1 MVGDLSV
8 ATMNISAIF
17 INRPVMTSLVMAAF
31 VLAGVYG
38 YASLPV
44 SELPQVDFPTI
55 DINASFPG
63 ADATTMAAAVATP
76 LEKQFSL
83 ISGLDSM
90 TSQNALG
97 QSRITLQFRL
107 DRNIDAAALDVQTA
121 MSAAARQLPPAMLTP
136 PSIRKVNPAESSIV
150 FLTVSSPTL
159 PLREVDR
166 YTENL
171 LIGKLSSISGVAQA
185 DIFGQARPAVHVF
198 VDPNA
203 LATRGIGIDE
213 VASSLQRASTNMPT
227 GQIDGNTRGAVIHAA
242 GQLSTAAEVAP
253 QIIAFRNG
261 APVRISDVAKV
272 VDGVQNPKLYGAW
285 VTHAGAVPAVTVA
298 IDRQPGANTVA
309 LVDEIK
315 AVLPQLTAELPPAIK
330 VDVTLDR
337 SVSIRQAVRDVQ
349 ITLVLAALLVVGVI
363 FVFLRTVSG
372 TFIPSIALPITIIGT
387 FAGMATMGY
396 SLDNLSLM
404 ALTLCVGFV
413 VDDAIVMLENI
424 MRHVEAGESPYAA
437 AMAGSS
443 EIAFTIVSM
452 TVSLIAV
459 FIPVIFMGGIVGRL
473 LHEFSLTIVIAVLV
487 SGIVSVTLTPM
498 LCSRMLKPVKEE
510 QAHRHNWFYRASER
524 GFDGLQKGYAM
535 SLNWAMAHRR
545 LVLLF
550 FFATILATVQLFR
563 IMPEDFITA
572 EDTGQVTAFTD
583 GANGVSFA
591 DMVRHQ
597 QEAERVLEADPNV
610 DGFMS
615 SVGAGGTRGGLNSGT
630 FRIQLKDRDK
640 RPLGVNEVIAELR
653 DKFQK
658 IPGITV
664 VLQNRPLITIGGY
677 ISRAQ
682 YQYTLQDVDLT
693 ELYSWSTKLAEALQ
707 RNPIFLDVN
716 SDLDLS
722 TPSIEVNIDRDK
734 AAALG
739 ISAQAIQLA
748 LGSSFGG
755 TQIAPIY
762 TQADQYWV
770 NLGLL
775 PEYQQNPEAL
785 SLLYLA
791 TPRAATSE
799 TTNIG
804 SNVPLS
810 AVATITRGTQ
820 PLSVN
825 HFGQLPAVTLS
836 FNLPQGVAL
845 SDAVDELERV
855 KTQIGF
861 PAAIQGSFQGTAKAF
876 QDSQKGLGFLLI
888 GAILV
893 VYIVLGILYESY
905 IHPLTILSGLPS
917 AAVGA
922 LITLWLFHYSL
933 TLYAFVGM
941 IMLVGIVKKNAIM
954 MVDFALARER
964 EGAMDA
970 ETAIVKAA
978 VIRFR
983 PIMMTTMAALMG
995 TFPIAIGLGS
1005 SSEGRKPLG
1014 LAVVGGLMLSQ
1025 AVTLYITPVLYVYL
1039 DRLGALFS
1047 GESRRMPAPAE

>member
-1 MVGDLSV
+1 MH
-8 ATMNISAIF
+8 ISAAF
-17 INRPVMTSLVMAAF
+17 IQRPVMTTLVMAAF

-38 YASLPV
+38 YSSLPV

-55 DINASFPG
+55 DINASLPG

-83 ISGLDSM
+83 IAGLDSM

-107 DRNIDAAALDVQTA
+107 DRNIDAAAQDVQSA
-121 MSAAARQLPPAMLTP
+121 MSAAARQLPPSMLTP
-136 PSIRKVNPAESSIV
+136 PSMRKVNPAEGSII

-159 PLREVDR
+159 PLREVDM

-185 DIFGQARPAVHVF
+185 DIFGQARPAVHVY

-203 LATRGIGIDE
+203 LAARGIGIDE
-213 VASSLQRASTNMPT
+213 VASTIQRASVNLPT
-227 GQIDGNTRGAVIHAA
+227 GQVDGNTRGAVIHSS

-253 QIIAFRNG
+253 QIIAYRNG

-285 VTHAGAVPAVTVA
+285 INHDGSQPAVTVA

-315 AVLPQLTAELPPAIK
+315 AQLPQLTAELPPSVK

-337 SVSIRQAVRDVQ
+337 SISIRKALWDVQ
-349 ITLVLAALLVVGVI
+349 ITLLLAACLVVMVI
-363 FVFLRTVSG
+363 FVFLRTISG
-372 TFIPSIALPITIIGT
+372 TFIPSIALPITVIGT
-387 FAGMATMGY
+387 FAGMAAMGY

-424 MRHVEAGESPYAA
+424 MRHVEAGESPYQA
-437 AMAGSS
+437 AMAGSK

-452 TVSLIAV
+452 TVSLVAV
-459 FIPVIFMGGIVGRL
+459 FIPVIFMGGVIGRL

-498 LCSRMLKPVKEE
+498 LCSRLLKPSTQEHAK
-510 QAHRHNWFYRASER
+510 RHNWFYRISER
-524 GFDGLQKGYAM
+524 SFDGIQNAYAVSLQ
-535 SLNWAMAHRR
+535 WAMAHRMI
-545 LVLLF
+545 VVLF
-550 FFATILATVQLFR
+550 FLGTIIATVQLFR
-563 IMPEDFITA
+563 IMPEDFLTA
-572 EDTGQVTAFTD
+572 EDTGQITAFTD
-583 GANGVSFA
+583 SANGVSFA
-591 DMVRHQ
+591 EMVRHQ
-597 QEAERVLEADPNV
+597 KEAEQVLAADPNV

-640 RPLGVNEVIAELR
+640 RPLGVNQVITELR
-653 DKFQK
+653 QKFQK

-664 VLQNRPLITIGGY
+664 VMQNRPLITIGGY
-677 ISRAQ
+677 VSRAQ
-682 YQYTLQDVDLT
+682 YQYTLQDVDLN
-693 ELYSWSTKLAEALQ
+693 ELYSWSTKLTAALQ
-707 RNPIFLDVN
+707 KDPIFADVN
-716 SDLDLS
+716 TDLDLS
-722 TPSIEVNIDRDK
+722 TPSIEVQIDRDR

-739 ISAQAIQLA
+739 ISPQQIQTA
-748 LGSSFGG
+748 LGASFGG

-762 TQADQYWV
+762 TQADQYWI

-775 PEYQQNPEAL
+775 PQYQQNPDTIGR
-785 SLLYLA
+785 LYLA
-791 TPRAATSE
+791 TPRAASAQTN
-799 TTNIG
+799 NIG
-804 SNVPLS
+804 ALVPLS
-810 AVATITRGTQ
+810 AVAKVTRGTQ
-820 PLSVN
+820 PLGVN

-845 SDAVDELERV
+845 SDAVSELDRV
-855 KTQIGF
+855 KQEIGF
-861 PAAIQGSFQGTAKAF
+861 PASIQGSFQGTAKAF
-876 QDSQKGLGFLLI
+876 QDSQKGMGFLLV

-893 VYIVLGILYESY
+893 VYIVLGILYESF

-922 LITLWLFHYSL
+922 LLTLYIFHYSL

-964 EGAMDA
+964 EGSMDP

-1025 AVTLYITPVLYVYL
+1025 LVTLYITPVLYVYL
-1039 DRLGALFS
+1039 DRLGSTFS
-1047 GESRRMPAPAE
+1047 SKRAVVPAPAE

>member
-1 MVGDLSV
+1 
-8 ATMNISAIF
+8 
-17 INRPVMTSLVMAAF
+17 MTTLVMAAF
-31 VLAGVYG
+31 VLAGAFG
-38 YASLPV
+38 YVSLPV

-55 DINASFPG
+55 DINASLPG

-83 ISGLDSM
+83 IAGLDSM

-97 QSRITLQFRL
+97 TSRITLQFRL
-107 DRNIDAAALDVQTA
+107 DRNIDAAAQDVQSA
-121 MSAAARQLPPAMLTP
+121 MSAAARQLPPSMLTP
-136 PSIRKVNPAESSIV
+136 PSMRKVNPAESSIV

-171 LIGKLSSISGVAQA
+171 LVGKLSSISGVAQA

-198 VDPNA
+198 VDPNE
-203 LATRGIGIDE
+203 LAVRGIGIDE
-213 VASSLQRASTNMPT
+213 VASAIQRASANMPT
-227 GQIDGNTRGAVIHAA
+227 GQIDGATRGAVIHSA

-253 QIIAFRNG
+253 QIIAYRNG
-261 APVRISDVAKV
+261 APVRVSDVARV

-285 VTHAGAVPAVTVA
+285 VNHDGAVPAVTVA

-315 AVLPQLTAELPPAIK
+315 AQLPQLMAQLPPSIK

-337 SVSIRQAVRDVQ
+337 SVSIRGAVSDVQ
-349 ITLVLAALLVVGVI
+349 VTLLIAAFLVVAVI
-363 FVFLRTVSG
+363 FIFLRTVSG

-387 FAGMATMGY
+387 FAGMAAMGY
-396 SLDNLSLM
+396 SLDNLSLL

-424 MRHVEAGESPYAA
+424 MRHVEEGTAPHEA
-437 AMAGSS
+437 AMIGSR
-443 EIAFTIVSM
+443 EISFTILSM

-498 LCSRMLKPVKEE
+498 LCSRFLKPAKEE
-510 QAHRHNWFYRASER
+510 HARRHNIFYRASEHA
-524 GFDGLQKGYAM
+524 FNAFQNAYAI
-535 SLNWAMAHRR
+535 SLDWAMAHRR
-545 LVLLF
+545 FVMVIF
-550 FFATILATVQLFR
+550 VATIVATVQLFR
-563 IMPEDFITA
+563 IMPQDFLTA
-572 EDTGQVTAFTD
+572 EDTGQITAYTD

-591 DMVRHQ
+591 EMVRHQ
-597 QEAERVLEADPNV
+597 KDAERVLAADPNV

-630 FRIQLKDRDK
+630 FRIQLKDRAK
-640 RPLGVNEVIAELR
+640 RSLGVNDIITELR
-653 DKFQK
+653 QKFQS

-664 VLQNRPLITIGGY
+664 VMQNRPLITIGGY

-682 YQYTLQDVDLT
+682 YQYTLQDVDLN
-693 ELYSWSTKLAEALQ
+693 ELYSWSAKLTQALQ
-707 RNPIFLDVN
+707 RNTTFLDVN
-716 SDLDLS
+716 TDLDLS
-722 TPSIEVNIDRDK
+722 TPSIEVTIDRDK
-734 AAALG
+734 TAALG
-739 ISAQAIQLA
+739 ITPEQIQIA

-770 NLGLL
+770 NMGLL
-775 PEYQQNPEAL
+775 PEYQQDPDTI
-785 SLLYLA
+785 SRLYIA
-791 TPRAATSE
+791 TPRAATAQ

-804 SNVPLS
+804 SVVPLS

-836 FNLPQGVAL
+836 FNLPPEVAL
-845 SDAVDELERV
+845 SNAVDELERV
-855 KTQIGF
+855 KQQIGF
-861 PAAIQGSFQGTAKAF
+861 PASIQGSFQGTAKAF
-876 QDSQKGLGFLLI
+876 QDSQKGMGFLLI

-893 VYIVLGILYESY
+893 VYIVLGILYESF

-922 LITLWLFHYSL
+922 LVTLYLFHYSL

-1039 DRLGALFS
+1039 DKLGALFS
-1047 GESRRMPAPAE
+1047 GKAVTSPQPAE

>member
-1 MVGDLSV
+1 
-8 ATMNISAIF
+8 MNISAIF
-17 INRPVMTSLVMAAF
+17 IRRPVMTTLVMAAF
-31 VLAGVYG
+31 VLAGIFG
-38 YASLPV
+38 YSSLPV

-55 DINASFPG
+55 DINATLPG

-83 ISGLDSM
+83 IAGLDSM

-107 DRNIDAAALDVQTA
+107 DRNIDAAAQDVQSA
-121 MSAAARQLPPAMLTP
+121 MSAAARQLPPSMLTP
-136 PSIRKVNPAESSIV
+136 PAMRKVNPAEASII
-150 FLTVSSPTL
+150 FLTVSSQTL

-185 DIFGQARPAVHVF
+185 DIFGQARPAVHVY

-203 LATRGIGIDE
+203 LAARGIGIDE
-213 VASSLQRASTNMPT
+213 VAGAIQRASVNLPT
-227 GQIDGNTRGAVIHAA
+227 GQVDGQTRGAVIHSS

-253 QIIAFRNG
+253 QIIAYRNG
-261 APVRISDVAKV
+261 APVRIADVAKV
-272 VDGVQNPKLYGAW
+272 VDGVQNPRLYGAW
-285 VTHAGAVPAVTVA
+285 VNRSGAMPAVTVA

-315 AVLPQLTAELPPAIK
+315 AQLPQLTTELPPSIK

-337 SVSIRQAVRDVQ
+337 SVSIRKAVSDVQ
-349 ITLVLAALLVVGVI
+349 ITLLLASLLVIAVI

-372 TFIPSIALPITIIGT
+372 TFIPSIALPITVIGT
-387 FAGMATMGY
+387 FAGMAAMGY

-424 MRHVEAGESPYAA
+424 MRHVEAGVAPYEAA
-437 AMAGSS
+437 LIGSK
-443 EIAFTIVSM
+443 EISFTIVSM

-498 LCSRMLKPVKEE
+498 LCSRMLKPAAEE
-510 QAHRHNWFYRASER
+510 HAKRHNWLYRLSER
-524 GFDGLQKGYAM
+524 GFIATQQGYAA

-545 LVLLF
+545 WVVVF
-550 FFATILATVQLFR
+550 FFATIAATVQLFR
-563 IMPEDFITA
+563 IMPQDFLTA
-572 EDTGQVTAFTD
+572 EDTGQITAYTD

-591 DMVRHQ
+591 EMVRHQ
-597 QEAERVLEADPNV
+597 HEAERVLAADPNI

-630 FRIQLKDRDK
+630 FRIQLKERDK
-640 RPLGVNEVIAELR
+640 RPLGVEAVIAELR
-653 DKFQK
+653 QKMQK
-658 IPGITV
+658 IPGIAV

-682 YQYTLQDVDLT
+682 YQYTLQDVDLD
-693 ELYSWSTKLAEALQ
+693 ELYSWSQKLLAALQ
-707 RNPIFLDVN
+707 RNSTFADVN

-722 TPSIEVNIDRDK
+722 TPSIEVDMNRDR

-739 ISAQAIQLA
+739 ITPQQIQTA
-748 LGSSFGG
+748 LGASFGG

-770 NLGLL
+770 NMGLL
-775 PEYQQNPEAL
+775 PEYQQNPEAI
-785 SLLYLA
+785 SRLYLA
-791 TPRAATSE
+791 TPRAASAQTS
-799 TTNIG
+799 NVG
-804 SNVPLS
+804 SLVPLS
-810 AVATITRGTQ
+810 AVATVRRGTQ
-820 PLSVN
+820 PLTVN

-836 FNLPQGVAL
+836 FNLPQGVPL
-845 SDAVDELERV
+845 STAVDELDRV
-855 KTQIGF
+855 KQQIGF
-861 PAAIQGSFQGTAKAF
+861 PASIQGSFQGTAKAF
-876 QDSQKGLGFLLI
+876 QDSQKGMGFLLL

-893 VYIVLGILYESY
+893 VYIVLGILYESF

-922 LITLWLFHYSL
+922 LITLYLFHYSL

-1025 AVTLYITPVLYVYL
+1025 LVTLYITPVLYVYL
-1039 DRLGALFS
+1039 DWLGALFS
-1047 GESRRMPAPAE
+1047 GRHATVAAPAE

>member
-1 MVGDLSV
+1 
-8 ATMNISAIF
+8 MNVSALF
-17 INRPVMTSLVMAAF
+17 ITRPVMTTLLMAAF
-31 VLAGVYG
+31 VLAGIFG
-38 YASLPV
+38 YSALPV

-55 DINASFPG
+55 DINATLPG

-97 QSRITLQFRL
+97 TSRITLQFRL
-107 DRNIDAAALDVQTA
+107 DRNIDAAAQDVQSA
-121 MSAAARQLPPAMLTP
+121 MSAAARQLPPSMLTP
-136 PSIRKVNPAESSIV
+136 PSMRKVNPAEASII

-185 DIFGQARPAVHVF
+185 DIFGQARPAVHVYI
-198 VDPNA
+198 DPNA
-203 LATRGIGIDE
+203 LAQRGIGIDE
-213 VASSLQRASTNMPT
+213 VAGAIQRASVNMPT
-227 GQIDGNTRGAVIHAA
+227 GQIDGATRGAVIHSS

-253 QIIAFRNG
+253 QIIAYRNG
-261 APVRISDVAKV
+261 APVRVSDVARV
-272 VDGVQNPKLYGAW
+272 TDGVQNPKLYGAW
-285 VTHAGAVPAVTVA
+285 VTHDGAVPAVTVA

-315 AVLPQLTAELPPAIK
+315 AQLPQLLSELPPSIK

-337 SVSIRQAVRDVQ
+337 SVSIRSAVRDVQ
-349 ITLVLAALLVVGVI
+349 VTLLLAAFLVVAVI
-363 FVFLRTVSG
+363 FIFLRTVSG
-372 TFIPSIALPITIIGT
+372 TFIPSIALPITVIGT
-387 FAGMATMGY
+387 FAGMAAMGY

-424 MRHVEAGESPYAA
+424 MRHVEKGETPYEA
-437 AMAGSS
+437 AMMGSR
-443 EIAFTIVSM
+443 EIGFTILSM

-487 SGIVSVTLTPM
+487 SGIVSITLTPM
-498 LCSRMLKPVKEE
+498 LCSRLLKPAKEE
-510 QAHRHNWFYRASER
+510 HARRHNVFYRASER
-524 GFDGLQKGYAM
+524 AFEAVQNGYAL
-535 SLNWAMAHRR
+535 SLDWAMAHRR
-545 LVLLF
+545 FVMLIFVG
-550 FFATILATVQLFR
+550 TIVATVQLFR
-563 IMPEDFITA
+563 IMPQDFLTA
-572 EDTGQVTAFTD
+572 EDTGQITAFTD
-583 GANGVSFA
+583 SANGVSFA
-591 DMVRHQ
+591 EMVRHQ
-597 QEAERVLEADPNV
+597 KEAERVLAADPNV
-610 DGFMS
+610 EGFMS

-630 FRIQLKDRDK
+630 FRIQLKDRNK
-640 RPLGVNEVIAELR
+640 RSLGVNEVITEMR
-653 DKFQK
+653 QKFQR

-664 VLQNRPLITIGGY
+664 VMQNRPLITIGGY

-682 YQYTLQDVDLT
+682 YQYTLQDVDLD
-693 ELYSWSTKLAEALQ
+693 ELYSSSQKLTQALQ
-707 RNPIFLDVN
+707 RNPTFLDVN

-722 TPSIEVNIDRDK
+722 TPSIEVAIDRDK
-734 AAALG
+734 TAALG
-739 ISAQAIQLA
+739 ITPQQIEIA

-770 NLGLL
+770 NMGLL
-775 PEYQQNPEAL
+775 PEYQQNPDAI
-785 SLLYLA
+785 SRLYIA
-791 TPRAATSE
+791 TPRAASAQ

-804 SNVPLS
+804 SVVPLS
-810 AVATITRGTQ
+810 AIAKITRGTQ

-825 HFGQLPAVTLS
+825 HSGQLPAVTLS
-836 FNLPQGVAL
+836 FNLPPGIAL
-845 SDAVDELERV
+845 SNAVDELERV
-855 KTQIGF
+855 KQQIGF
-861 PAAIQGSFQGTAKAF
+861 PASIQGSFQGTAKAF

-893 VYIVLGILYESY
+893 VYIVLGILYESF

-922 LITLWLFHYSL
+922 LLTLWFFHYSL

-964 EGAMDA
+964 EGAMDP

-1005 SSEGRKPLG
+1005 SSEGRRPLG

-1039 DRLGALFS
+1039 DKLGTLFS
-1047 GESRRMPAPAE
+1047 TRRVTSPEPAE

>member
-1 MVGDLSV
+1 
-8 ATMNISAIF
+8 MNLSAIF
-17 INRPVMTSLVMAAF
+17 IKRPVMTTLVMAAF
-31 VLAGVYG
+31 VLAGVFG
-38 YASLPV
+38 YSSLPV

-55 DINASFPG
+55 DINAGLPG

-83 ISGLDSM
+83 IAGLDSM

-97 QSRITLQFRL
+97 TSRITLQFRL
-107 DRNIDAAALDVQTA
+107 DRNIDAAAQDVQSA
-121 MSAAARQLPPAMLTP
+121 MSAAARQMPPSMLTP
-136 PSIRKVNPAESSIV
+136 PSMKKVNPAEASIV

-185 DIFGQARPAVHVF
+185 DIFGQARPAVHVY

-203 LATRGIGIDE
+203 LAARGIGIDE
-213 VASSLQRASTNMPT
+213 VASSIQRASVNMPT
-227 GQIDGNTRGAVIHAA
+227 GQVDGPTRGAVIHSS

-253 QIIAFRNG
+253 QIIAYRNG

-272 VDGVQNPKLYGAW
+272 IDGVQNPKLYGAW
-285 VTHAGAVPAVTVA
+285 VDHNGPKPAVTVA

-315 AVLPQLTAELPPAIK
+315 GELPQLAAELPPSIK

-337 SVSIRQAVRDVQ
+337 SISIRKSVSDVQ
-349 ITLVLAALLVVGVI
+349 ITLLLAAVLVIAVI

-372 TFIPSIALPITIIGT
+372 TFIPSIALPITVIGT
-387 FAGMATMGY
+387 FAGMAAMGY

-424 MRHVEAGESPYAA
+424 MRHVEAGVAPYEAA
-437 AMAGSS
+437 LIGSQ
-443 EIAFTIVSM
+443 EISFTIVSM
-452 TVSLIAV
+452 TISLIAV

-487 SGIVSVTLTPM
+487 SGVVSVTLTPM
-498 LCSRMLKPVKEE
+498 LCSRLLKPAAEE
-510 QAHRHNWFYRASER
+510 HAKKHNWFYRASER
-524 GFDGLQKGYAM
+524 GFESMQQAYAS
-535 SLNWAMAHRR
+535 SLNFAMAHRR
-545 LVLLF
+545 WVVV
-550 FFATILATVQLFR
+550 FFAGTILATVQLFR
-563 IMPEDFITA
+563 IMPQDFLTA
-572 EDTGQVTAFTD
+572 EDTGQITAYTD

-591 DMVRHQ
+591 EMVRHQ
-597 QEAERVLEADPNV
+597 QEAERVLAGDPNI

-640 RPLGVNEVIAELR
+640 RPLGVEDVIVELR
-653 DKFQK
+653 QKLQK
-658 IPGITV
+658 IPGISV

-677 ISRAQ
+677 VSRAQ
-682 YQYTLQDVDLT
+682 YQYTLQDVDLD
-693 ELYSWSTKLAEALQ
+693 ELYSGSQKLLAALQ
-707 RNPIFLDVN
+707 RDSVFADVN

-722 TPSIEVNIDRDK
+722 TPSIEVDINRDR

-739 ISAQAIQLA
+739 VSPQQIQTA
-748 LGSSFGG
+748 LGASFGG

-770 NLGLL
+770 NMGLL
-775 PEYQQNPEAL
+775 PEYQQSPEGI
-785 SLLYLA
+785 SRLYLA
-791 TPRAATSE
+791 TPRAASAQTS
-799 TTNIG
+799 NVG
-804 SNVPLS
+804 SLVPLS
-810 AVATITRGTQ
+810 AVATVRRGTQ

-836 FNLPQGVAL
+836 FNLPQGVPL
-845 SDAVDELERV
+845 STAVDELERV
-855 KTQIGF
+855 KQQIGF
-861 PAAIQGSFQGTAKAF
+861 PASIQGSFQGTAKAF
-876 QDSQKGLGFLLI
+876 QDSQKGMGFLLV

-893 VYIVLGILYESY
+893 VYIVLGILYESF

-964 EGAMDA
+964 EGAMDP

-1025 AVTLYITPVLYVYL
+1025 LVTLYITPVLYVYL
-1039 DRLGALFS
+1039 DRLGAVFS
-1047 GESRRMPAPAE
+1047 GRRAAVATPAE